1 MIESC
6 NDGKIRIWNF
16 HSSILIKIIRI
27 TKEPYELGFLCLW
40 DNEYLF
46 AGCFNIIKIVELKTG
61 KIIKNLKGHK
71 YTILYL
77 TTFNHPKYGKS
88 LISQGAHNDGIKLWI
103 NK

>member
-27 TKEPYELGFLCLW
+27 TKEPYDLNFLCLW

-88 LISQGAHNDGIKLWI
+88 LISQGVHNDGIKLWI